1 MDFEKFKKE
10 ARNKSRMI
18 TLDEI
23 VQAESDVLSEFTSL
37 VMEKPGGLI
46 AMSPVLVTAP
56 LLFARL
62 VSKLFDDEKPA
73 MDEVSDA
80 DRAEKKE

>member
-18 TLDEI
+18 TLDECMQ
-23 VQAESDVLSEFTSL
+23 VANDVMAEFVHH
-37 VMEKPGGLI
+37 VMKEAGGLE
-46 AMSPVLVTAP
+46 AMAPVLLTTP

-62 VSKLFDDEKPA
+62 THKLFDDDEPA